1 VAGRDKAP
9 APSRH
14 EPPAERRRLA
24 SAARAGKTPEH
35 ELVEAEAQQRRA
47 ADVPQRI
54 SWLAEDVQ
62 PLCEAVI
69 ANAARLCAADAA
81 YVLRH
86 DDGWLSLA
94 ASTTGSPEFA
104 AYLRAGF
111 PVNRE
116 TAVGRA
122 ALEKR
127 EVQIVDLMAEPDL
140 PPTAAHSSEGIRTV
154 LAMPLLQ
161 GDRVLGVI
169 AVCRREVR
177 AFTQQQIEVAR
188 AFADPAVIAFE
199 NDGLR
204 KELAARDRALGES
217 LDRQSATSEI
227 LRVISRSPNDVQPV
241 FETIA
246 SAAMRLCEA
255 RSAAVFTFDGVLVHL
270 ATMVAAEPAA
280 VEAARRLFPRPPDRG
295 MLASRIVLMRDVVA
309 IEDVLLDPDYLYQ
322 VGASVGWRSVLGVP
336 LLREGVPIGAI
347 TIGVADPGPFP
358 EHQVALLRDFAGQ
371 AVIAI
376 ENARLFGQVRERTL
390 ELTRSVDELRALGE
404 VGQAVSSTLDL
415 ETVLRTI
422 VSRATQLAD
431 TDGGAIFEYDE
442 AKEEFRLHTADR
454 LPAELIDALGAAPMR
469 KGEGL
474 IGRLAVRGAP
484 AAVPDIADA
493 SMYRSRVREILLR
506 HGYRSVLAI
515 PLLREDHLLGGLVV
529 QRRRTGEFSPRV
541 IDLLKTFATQSA
553 LAIHNARLFRELG
566 RKGRQLEIASR
577 HKSEFLANMS
587 HELRTPLNAII
598 GFTRIV
604 MRRSQE
610 QLEPKQFENLE
621 KILSSAQH
629 LLSLINAVL
638 DLAKVESGKIE
649 VAAGPVQLSH
659 LLEDCV
665 RTVEP
670 LVKDGVVM
678 VRDFAEALPSLWS
691 DEEKL
696 RQIVTNL
703 LGNAAKFTAQGS
715 IRVSVCAGGGRV
727 VISVADTGIG
737 IPAEMLD
744 SVFEEFEQVDASST
758 RAHGGTGLG
767 LAIARR
773 LARLMGG
780 DVQAE
785 SAVGGGSCFSLS
797 LPLRCPSASP

>member
-1 VAGRDKAP
+1 V
-9 APSRH
+9 
-14 EPPAERRRLA
+14 L
-24 SAARAGKTPEH
+24 
-35 ELVEAEAQQRRA
+35 QRVSNLT
-47 ADVPQRI
+47 D
-54 SWLAEDVQ
+54 DVQ
-62 PLCEAVI
+62 LLFDAVV
-69 ANAARLCAADAA
+69 ANAARLCAADSAC
-81 YVLRH
+81 VLRQE
-86 DDGWLSLA
+86 DGWLSLA
-94 ASTTGSPEFA
+94 AVTTSTPEFA

-111 PVNRE
+111 PANRE
-116 TAVGRA
+116 TAAGRA
-122 ALEKR
+122 ALER
-127 EVQIVDLMAEPDL
+127 RAIQIVDVMADPG
-140 PPTAAHSSEGIRTV
+140 PRSTSAHNSEGIRTLLAVPV
-154 LAMPLLQ
+154 LH

-169 AVCRREVR
+169 AVYRREVR
-177 AFTQQQIEVAR
+177 AFAEQHIELVR
-188 AFADPAVIAFE
+188 AFADQAAVAFE
-199 NDGLR
+199 NDYFR
-204 KELAARDRALGES
+204 KELAARDRALNES

-227 LRVISRSPNDVQPV
+227 LRVISRSPHDVQPV

-270 ATMVAAEPAA
+270 ATIMATEPAA
-280 VEAARRLFPRPPDRG
+280 AEAARRLFPRPPDRG

-322 VGASVGWRSVLGVP
+322 IGASVGWRSVLGVP

-347 TIGVADPGPFP
+347 TIGRADPGPFP
-358 EHQVALLRDFAGQ
+358 EQQVTLLRDFAGQ

-376 ENARLFGQVRERTL
+376 ENARLFKEVRERTL

-442 AKEEFRLHTADR
+442 AKEEFRLHTTDR
-454 LPAELIDALGAAPMR
+454 LPAELIDAFGAAPMR

-474 IGRLAVRGAP
+474 IGQLAVRGAP
-484 AAVPDIADA
+484 AAVADITDA

-506 HGYRSVLAI
+506 HGYRSVLAV

-649 VAAGPVQLSH
+649 VTAGLVQLPH

-670 LVKDGVVM
+670 LIKDGVVM
-678 VRDFAEALPSLWS
+678 VRDFAETLPSLWS

-703 LGNAAKFTAQGS
+703 LSNAAKFTAQGS
-715 IRVSVCAGGGRV
+715 IRVSACAGGARV

-737 IPAEMLD
+737 IPAEMLE

-785 SAVGGGSCFSLS
+785 STLGAGSCFSLS
-797 LPLRCPSASP
+797 LPLRHSTAPP